1 VTKTTQST
9 CERFA
14 RTRHPYRRC
23 FKRSK
28 YSPYLILLL
37 LGLEFTG
44 PAAADN
50 DPPVR
55 ALLVPAVESTL
66 SSRMAGRITKIS
78 VRDGER
84 FKKGEHLI
92 SFDCEIQGNYLK
104 KSQAKL
110 LAAEKTHQ
118 SNLLLKDYQSIGDLD
133 IELSAVEVK
142 ITKADVAV
150 IKSKLKRCRINAPFD
165 GRVIELM
172 AHAHESVSEH
182 QPLIAI
188 LDDRNLEVQLYI
200 PSLWLSWLEAGEKF
214 SIRIDETGKSYSASV
229 IRLGARV
236 DAASQSIEITAAI
249 TGKNPE
255 LLAGMSGVAF
265 FEIPDRK

>member
-1 VTKTTQST
+1 MTKTSQ
-9 CERFA
+9 CAYERFSQ
-14 RTRHPYRRC
+14 TRQQNRRC
-23 FKRSK
+23 LKRSK
-28 YSPYLILLL
+28 HSLYLILLL
-37 LGLEFTG
+37 LGLEFTS
-44 PAAADN
+44 PAAAEN

-55 ALLVPAVESTL
+55 ALLVPAIESTL

-78 VRDGER
+78 VREGER
-84 FKKGEHLI
+84 FKKGERLI

-110 LAAEKTHQ
+110 FAAEKTHQ
-118 SNLLLKDYQSIGDLD
+118 SNLLLKDYQSIGELE
-133 IELSAVEVK
+133 IELSAAEVK
-142 ITKADVAV
+142 SAKADVAI

-172 AHAHESVSEH
+172 AHAHESVAEH
-182 QPLIAI
+182 QPLISI

-200 PSLWLSWLEAGEKF
+200 PSWWLSWLEAGKKF

-265 FEIPDRK
+265 FDIPDRK

>member
-1 VTKTTQST
+1 VTKT
-9 CERFA
+9 
-14 RTRHPYRRC
+14 RHQDRRC
-23 FKRSK
+23 FNHPKHSL
-28 YSPYLILLL
+28 YLILLL
-37 LGLEFTG
+37 LGLECTS
-44 PAAADN
+44 PASAEN

-78 VRDGER
+78 VREGER
-84 FKKGEHLI
+84 IKMGERLI

-133 IELSAVEVK
+133 IELSAIEVK

-165 GRVIELM
+165 GRVVELM

-182 QPLIAI
+182 QPLISI

-200 PSLWLSWLEAGEKF
+200 PSWWLSWLEAGKKF
-214 SIRIDETGKSYSASV
+214 SIRIDETGKTYSASV

-236 DAASQSIEITAAI
+236 DAASQSIEIMAAI
-249 TGKNPE
+249 TGKNPG

>member
-1 VTKTTQST
+1 MIKTAQSAYQQDNQ
-9 CERFA
+9 EQVQDR
-14 RTRHPYRRC
+14 RHL
-23 FKRSK
+23 KQ
-28 YSPYLILLL
+28 YLFLIIFL
-37 LGLEFTG
+37 LGLEFSG
-44 PAAADN
+44 PVVADT

-78 VRDGER
+78 VREGER
-84 FKKGEHLI
+84 FKKGGALI

-118 SNLLLKDYQSIGDLD
+118 SNLLLKDYQSIGDLE
-133 IELSAVEVK
+133 IELSAAEVK

-150 IKSKLKRCRINAPFD
+150 IKSKLKRCQINAPFD

-188 LDDRNLEVQLYI
+188 LDDHKLEVQLYI
-200 PSLWLSWLEAGEKF
+200 PSWWLSWLKGGEKF
-214 SIRIDETGKSYSASV
+214 SIKIDETGKTYSASV

-236 DAASQSIEITAAI
+236 DAASQSIEITAIIA
-249 TGKNPE
+249 GENHE

-265 FEIPDRK
+265 FDVPDRK

>member
-1 VTKTTQST
+1 VTKTTQSAY
-9 CERFA
+9 ERFA
-14 RTRHPYRRC
+14 QTRHQNRC
-23 FKRSK
+23 SFKRPKHSL
-28 YSPYLILLL
+28 YLILLL

-44 PAAADN
+44 PAVAEN

-78 VRDGER
+78 VREGER
-84 FKKGEHLI
+84 FKEGERLI
-92 SFDCEIQGNYLK
+92 NFDCEIQGNYLK

-118 SNLLLKDYQSIGDLD
+118 SNLLLKDYNSIGDLD
-133 IELSAVEVK
+133 IELSSAEVK

-200 PSLWLSWLEAGEKF
+200 PSWWLSWLETGKKF
-214 SIRIDETGKSYSASV
+214 SIRIDETGKTYSASV

-236 DAASQSIEITAAI
+236 DAASQSIRITAAI

-265 FEIPDRK
+265 FDIPDRK

>member
-1 VTKTTQST
+1 MTKTSQRAY
-9 CERFA
+9 ERFNQ
-14 RTRHPYRRC
+14 TRQQDRRC
-23 FKRSK
+23 LKRSK
-28 YSPYLILLL
+28 HSLYLILLL
-37 LGLEFTG
+37 LGMEFTS
-44 PAAADN
+44 PAAAEN

-55 ALLVPAVESTL
+55 ALLVPAIESTL

-78 VRDGER
+78 IREGER
-84 FKKGEHLI
+84 FKKGKRLI

-110 LAAEKTHQ
+110 FAAEKTHQ
-118 SNLLLKDYQSIGDLD
+118 SNLLLKDYQSIGELE
-133 IELSAVEVK
+133 IELSAAEVK
-142 ITKADVAV
+142 TAKADVAI
-150 IKSKLKRCRINAPFD
+150 IKSKLKRCQINAPFD

-172 AHAHESVSEH
+172 AHAHESVAEH
-182 QPLIAI
+182 QPLISI
-188 LDDRNLEVQLYI
+188 LDDRNLEAQLYI
-200 PSLWLSWLEAGEKF
+200 PSWWLSWLEAGKKF
-214 SIRIDETGKSYSASV
+214 SISIDETSKSYSASV

-265 FEIPDRK
+265 FDIPDRK

>member
-1 VTKTTQST
+1 VTHTKLSAYN
-9 CERFA
+9 RA
-14 RTRHPYRRC
+14 RQIQRQYRRC
-23 FKRSK
+23 FNRPMRSL
-28 YSPYLILLL
+28 YLILFL

-44 PAAADN
+44 PAVADTP
-50 DPPVR
+50 PPVR

-78 VRDGER
+78 VREGER
-84 FKKGEHLI
+84 FKEGDPLI

-104 KSQAKL
+104 KSRAKL

-133 IELSAVEVK
+133 IDLSAAEVQ
-142 ITKADVAV
+142 TAKADVAV
-150 IKSKLKRCRINAPFD
+150 IKSRLKRCQIDAPFD
-165 GRVIELM
+165 GRAIELM

-182 QPLIAI
+182 QPLVSI

-200 PSLWLSWLEAGEKF
+200 PSWWLSWLKAGEKF
-214 SIRIDETGKSYSASV
+214 SIKIDETGKTYSASV
-229 IRLGARV
+229 VRLGARV
-236 DAASQSIEITAAI
+236 DAASQSIEITAVI
-249 TGKNPE
+249 TGQNPE

-265 FEIPDRK
+265 FDIPDRK

>member
-9 CERFA
+9 YERFGQ
-14 RTRHPYRRC
+14 TRHQDRRC
-23 FKRSK
+23 FRRPK
-28 YSPYLILLL
+28 YSLYLILLV
-37 LGLEFTG
+37 LGLEFTS
-44 PAAADN
+44 PAAAED
-50 DPPVR
+50 DPQVR
-55 ALLVPAVESTL
+55 ALLVPAIESTL
-66 SSRMAGRITKIS
+66 SSRMAGRITEIS
-78 VRDGER
+78 VREGER
-84 FKKGEHLI
+84 FKKGERLI
-92 SFDCEIQGNYLK
+92 SFDCEIQGNHLR

-110 LAAEKTHQ
+110 IAAEKTHE
-118 SNLLLKDYQSIGDLD
+118 SNLLLKDYQSIGGLD
-133 IELSAVEVK
+133 IELSAAEVK
-142 ITKADVAV
+142 ITKADVAI

-188 LDDRNLEVQLYI
+188 LDDRNLEVQIYI
-200 PSLWLSWLEAGEKF
+200 PSWWLSWLKPGENF
-214 SIRIDETGKSYSASV
+214 SIRIDETGKTYSASV

-236 DAASQSIEITAAI
+236 DAASQSIEIIAAI
-249 TGKNPE
+249 TDKNPE

>member
-1 VTKTTQST
+1 VTKTTQSAYQ
-9 CERFA
+9 RFA
-14 RTRHPYRRC
+14 QTRHQDRRC
-23 FKRSK
+23 FKRLT
-28 YSPYLILLL
+28 YSLYLILLL
-37 LGLEFTG
+37 SGLEFTG
-44 PAAADN
+44 PAVAEN
-50 DPPVR
+50 NPPVR

-66 SSRMAGRITKIS
+66 SSRMAGRITKIN
-78 VRDGER
+78 VREGER
-84 FKKGEHLI
+84 FKKGARLI

-110 LAAEKTHQ
+110 LAAEKSHQ

-133 IELSAVEVK
+133 IELSATEVK

-172 AHAHESVSEH
+172 AHAHESVAEH
-182 QPLIAI
+182 QPLISI

-200 PSLWLSWLEAGEKF
+200 PSWWLSWLEAGEKF

-236 DAASQSIEITAAI
+236 DAASQSIEITASI
-249 TGKNPE
+249 PGKNPE
-255 LLAGMSGVAF
+255 LLAGMSGVASF
-265 FEIPDRK
+265 DIPDRK